1 MTRTSIVVDGD
12 RDRDSRGSRWNTKGK
27 RTGEALGLQPAIES
41 RMVIVGQ
48 HSKRPERQGGIGF
61 LGEQADQMTKA
72 TEDGIKVG

>member
-48 HSKRPERQGGIGF
+48 HSKRPERQAGAVRKLSCSQEELDF
-61 LGEQADQMTKA
+61 LANKR
-72 TEDGIKVG
+72 IR